1 MQDFFHPQYHK
12 QQNIAS
18 YMEFIKWNITNIT
31 NITSKRWTISEN
43 RCFMV
48 FVMDSFRNQ
57 IPSQI
62 ILLADTM
69 FPPKVLAIFLWIW
82 VGNVITVT
90 YIILVMFMWLSIL
103 GKLGHLGNKDI
114 WRCSWGVR
122 IKEGSS
128 LSHCR
133 VQHGIQQTSFF
144 LFPAWILANPIFIP
158 LFIGV

>member
-1 MQDFFHPQYHK
+1 VQDFFHPQYHK

-82 VGNVITVT
+82 VGNVINIYNFGYVHVAEYSGEAWTFGQQRHMEVF
-90 YIILVMFMWLSIL
+90 V
-103 GKLGHLGNKDI
+103 
-114 WRCSWGVR
+114 RCSHQRGVKSFPLPGPAWDSTN
-122 IKEGSS
+122 IFFFFQHESLEIPL
-128 LSHCR
+128 LSHY
-133 VQHGIQQTSFF
+133 
-144 LFPAWILANPIFIP
+144 L
-158 LFIGV
+158 